1 MAVSARIMRQQG
13 VTVDEI
19 RAVEHDIA
27 PGVQPDM
34 REHGWKS
41 DDWPALAE
49 RILAVDILVIGTL
62 ASHVDTTPTVHVA
75 NW

>member
-1 MAVSARIMRQQG
+1 MRQQG

-19 RAVEHDIA
+19 RAVERDIA

-34 REHGWKS
+34 REHVWKN

-49 RILAVDILVIGTL
+49 RILATDILIGRL